1 MAIIKSV
8 RGFTPQLGTGCY
20 LAETA
25 VIIGDVI
32 AGDQCSFWFNV
43 VIRGDVNSIRIGN
56 KVNIQD
62 GSVLHCL
69 YQRSVIEIGNNV
81 SVGHNVVVHGAK
93 IRNNVLIG
101 MGAVILDDA
110 VIGEN
115 SIISAGSVV
124 LTGAMVEPGSI
135 YAGVPAIRVKEVDPE
150 QTADMINRIANDYIM
165 YAGWYKK

>member
-135 YAGVPAIRVKEVDPE
+135 YAGVPARRVKEVDPE